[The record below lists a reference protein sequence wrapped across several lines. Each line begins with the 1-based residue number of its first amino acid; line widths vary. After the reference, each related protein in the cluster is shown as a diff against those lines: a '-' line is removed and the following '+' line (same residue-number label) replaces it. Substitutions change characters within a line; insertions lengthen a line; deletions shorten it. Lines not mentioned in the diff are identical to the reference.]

1 MFVLLIGLPGPR
13 PLGPPRASFPP
24 IKCSPCGSI
33 SRQPTRALTPPEEV
47 EDRGPS
53 RTDLRA
59 RGLLLSSR
67 LVSRLS
73 PWLSCLL
80 SVAGARQGLT
90 FAPNVRNIVRLC
102 AVLTRQRACPWL
114 VSRLYASQHIVARSD
129 WTSLLEIIDDVSGE
143 TRVYRVAPQRWL
155 VIIGEGIA
163 FNDVYSCE
171 SWESLRIT
179 PAG

>member
-33 SRQPTRALTPPEEV
+33 SRQPTRALTPREEV

-73 PWLSCLL
+73 PWLSCPL
-80 SVAGARQGLT
+80 SVAGAHQGLT

-102 AVLTRQRACPWL
+102 AALTRQPCL
-114 VSRLYASQHIVARSD
+114 SVARVAFICESAYSCSFRLNEPARD
-129 WTSLLEIIDDVSGE
+129 NRRCFWGN
-143 TRVYRVAPQRWL
+143 TRVPGGCAAVVDNRRGGCCV
-155 VIIGEGIA
+155 
-163 FNDVYSCE
+163 
-171 SWESLRIT
+171 
-179 PAG
+179 